1 MSHKKYKRVYRMLT
15 RFGFELLTIIA
26 GILIALFVNNWQI
39 RNHDRAMLT
48 STLSSLSQ
56 EFEENIANINKI
68 QPRLERFR
76 DTLEF
81 YKSNTGISIYELT
94 TRAPGLGTA
103 ELHTTNWQTTLSSG
117 SVRLL
122 NFETVTLLSK
132 IDSKHQ
138 ELKNETAQLISII
151 YSPALYRKDEEGY
164 HYRKVLGDWIGS
176 YLGNEQELIVL
187 YKEFNSLLGNK
198 GNN

>member
-1 MSHKKYKRVYRMLT
+1 MADKKYKRIYRMLA

-26 GILIALFVNNWQI
+26 GILIALFVNNWQV
-39 RNHDRAMLT
+39 RNHDMAMLK
-48 STLSSLSQ
+48 STHNSLSQ
-56 EFEENIANINKI
+56 EFEENIENINRI

-81 YKSNTGISIYELT
+81 YKSNTGLSIYELT

-117 SVRLL
+117 SIRLL
-122 NFETVTLLSK
+122 DFETVTLLSK

-187 YKEFNSLLGNK
+187 YDEFKELVGKENY
-198 GNN
+198 